1 MVSPVPI
8 IKQLQDRNITQ
19 GDIHRA
25 TGLSRALVS
34 LVLAGKRRSGHKAG
48 QVMAYVA
55 QVLDTNLES
64 LFPKDARQ
72 RGWKK
77 REHTPNRGSHVV

>member
-1 MVSPVPI
+1 MI
-8 IKQLQDRNITQ
+8 NQRLHEIGITQ

-34 LVLAGKRRSGHKAG
+34 LVLAGKRRSGQKAER
-48 QVMAYVA
+48 VMAHIA
-55 QVLDTNLES
+55 QVLNTDLET
-64 LFPKDARQ
+64 LFPKDARA

-77 REHTPNRGSHVV
+77 REHTPNRDE

>member
-1 MVSPVPI
+1 MVSPVLI
-8 IKQLQDRNITQ
+8 IKQLQEKGISQ

-34 LVLAGKRRSGHKAG
+34 LVLAGKRRSGQKAER
-48 QVMAYVA
+48 VMAHIA
-55 QVLDTNLES
+55 QVLNTDLET
-64 LFPKDARQ
+64 LFPKDARV

-77 REHTPNRGSHVV
+77 REQTPNGGSHVE